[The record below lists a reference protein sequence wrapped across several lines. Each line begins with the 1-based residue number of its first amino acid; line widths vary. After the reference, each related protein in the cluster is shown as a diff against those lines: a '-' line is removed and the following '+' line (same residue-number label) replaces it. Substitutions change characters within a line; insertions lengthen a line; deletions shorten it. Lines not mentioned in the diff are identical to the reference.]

1 MLSLAAAVLTV
12 SFQSIGKQAV
22 VRVLLGI
29 LRIFRLP
36 AENTVKHS
44 RLEEQIDVE
53 ISKDLETNAVYK
65 DQYYK
70 LLTEKTK
77 KIKNK

>member
-65 DQYYK
+65 DQ
-70 LLTEKTK
+70 
-77 KIKNK
+77 